1 MTYFQRAAV
10 ASFVCLELLIFVG
23 AAVRATGS
31 GLGCPDWPFCYGC
44 WIPPTKGED
53 IDFTRLDLEKFRK
66 KAAQHGRDPASIT
79 PETLRAEFDPVAT
92 WIEYLNRLTSV
103 PLGLAVLALFALS
116 WRQHYSL
123 RVAAT
128 LALILLLV
136 NGWLGAKVVLSG
148 LKSGIITTHMA
159 LAILMLSVLVFAGW
173 RSGAFTPILS
183 ERGSVAS
190 GRAILAGILLFVL
203 AIAEG
208 LMGSQVREMTD
219 HLARTHAG
227 EPRLAWTN
235 ELEQSTVY
243 IVHRSFSWLVLV
255 ASLWFLR
262 SVRRPGWLEW
272 LITGLIF
279 GQMLLG
285 VVLAHVGILPGAQIL
300 HIGLSSLLVSGLC
313 LWLLDAT
320 ETRRRERA
328 VRPPTGLT
336 DPNS

>member
-1 MTYFQRAAV
+1 MKNFQRAAI
-10 ASFVCLELLIFVG
+10 ASFLCLVVLIFVG

-44 WIPPTKGED
+44 WVPPTKAED
-53 IDFTRLDLEKFRK
+53 IDFTKLDLNKFRK
-66 KAAQHGRDPASIT
+66 KAAQYGRDPESIT
-79 PETLRAEFDPVAT
+79 PETLRAQFDPVAT

-103 PLGLAVLALFALS
+103 PLGLAVVTLFFLS
-116 WRQHYSL
+116 WRQPNSL

-136 NGWLGAKVVLSG
+136 NAWLGAKVVISG

-159 LAILMLSVLVFAGW
+159 LAIFMLSVLVFAGW
-173 RSGAFTPILS
+173 RSGAFSPILRK
-183 ERGSVAS
+183 RGAIVS
-190 GRAILAGILLFVL
+190 GGAVRAGVILFVL
-203 AIAEG
+203 AVAEG

-227 EPRLAWTN
+227 EPRLAWTS

-243 IVHRSFSWLVLV
+243 IVHRSFSWLVLG

-262 SVRRPGWLEW
+262 AVRSPGWLEW
-272 LITGLIF
+272 TITGLIF
-279 GQMLLG
+279 GQMVLG
-285 VVLAHVGILPGAQIL
+285 VVLAHIGILPSAQIL

-320 ETRRRERA
+320 EKRRHAISER
-328 VRPPTGLT
+328 PLTGL
-336 DPNS
+336 PESNS